1 MDFFSDD
8 GHRLET
14 VADWRDRGPPASSRA
29 WAQGRSAR
37 ELATAWIERDA
48 EARATALLTSEPQFT
63 GLVLDRGIADK
74 ETRFDDIADA
84 PHRHDLLVTA
94 RAPSGPT
101 VIGVEGKVDE
111 PFDEPLDAW
120 VFGAQARSAGSRA
133 PERLDR
139 LTEAFFGTTLERDP
153 LLAPLR
159 YRLLEA
165 LAATLADAREQAAGR
180 GVLLVHEFLTPW
192 SDDARHRRNAEELDA
207 FVGRLMPG
215 VERSG
220 DEGGWIAGPVGV
232 SGDGTWLP
240 ESADVYVAKLVTSV
254 RRR

>member
-1 MDFFSDD
+1 MDLFSND

-14 VADWRDRGPPASSRA
+14 VADWRDRGAPASSRE
-29 WAQGRSAR
+29 WAEGRSAR

-48 EARATALLTSEPQFT
+48 ETSVTALLTSAPAFE

-84 PHRHDLLVTA
+84 PHRHDLLVAA
-94 RAPSGPT
+94 RAPGGPI
-101 VIGVEGKVDE
+101 VIGVEGKADE

-120 VFGAQARSAGSRA
+120 VIGAQARSGGSRA

-139 LTEAFFGTTLERDP
+139 LTELLFGTTLDRDP

-159 YRLLEA
+159 YPLLEA
-165 LAATLADAREQAAGR
+165 LAATLADAREQAARR

-192 SDDARHRRNAEELDA
+192 SDDALHRRNAEELAA

-220 DEGGWIAGPVGV
+220 DDSGWIAGPVV
-232 SGDGTWLP
+232 VNGDGTWLP
-240 ESADVYVAKLVTSV
+240 EQADVYVAKLVTSV
-254 RRR
+254 REV